1 MRQLRRL
8 TVVCLLG
15 SVACGWYLV
24 ASIRTADADAEA
36 YPHVAANLELM
47 QGHLIASLEN
57 YKLGQTPLAQAH
69 AAHPLH
75 EHYSNLPATFAK
87 DHADL
92 NKLVQEMLARL
103 PQSLSAKVD
112 IETYATQ
119 VQDAARLLEQVGMIL
134 IPAEIRATPT
144 FQAAVL
150 IHLLDEIAE
159 EYSEAVKDAKVVNL
173 PEYQDAFGFLQR
185 ARALRE
191 PVSTQMQDSDRQQ
204 MLALWTI
211 LEETIPSIM
220 PPSSPKSAQAIE
232 NHVGALVTL
241 LKGIEG

>member
-1 MRQLRRL
+1 
-8 TVVCLLG
+8 
-15 SVACGWYLV
+15 
-24 ASIRTADADAEA
+24 
-36 YPHVAANLELM
+36 
-47 QGHLIASLEN
+47 
-57 YKLGQTPLAQAH
+57 
-69 AAHPLH
+69 
-75 EHYSNLPATFAK
+75 
-87 DHADL
+87 
-92 NKLVQEMLARL
+92 LVQEMLARL

-119 VQDAARLLEQVGMIL
+119 VQDAARLLEQVGVIL
-134 IPAEIRATPT
+134 IPAEIRTTPT